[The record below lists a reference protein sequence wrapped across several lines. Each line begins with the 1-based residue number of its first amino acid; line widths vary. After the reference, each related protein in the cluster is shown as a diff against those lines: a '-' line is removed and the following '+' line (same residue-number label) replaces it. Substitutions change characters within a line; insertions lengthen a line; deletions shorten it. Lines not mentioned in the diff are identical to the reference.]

1 MPLSI
6 SSTLAISDD
15 ELDFQFARSSG
26 PGGQNVNKVSTK
38 AILRWNA
45 TTSPSLSAA
54 VRARFLARYASR
66 ILSDGS
72 IQIARDESRSQLRN
86 RAACLDELASMIAAV
101 LVAPKK
107 RKATRPTRGAT
118 ERRLAEKKRRSDTK
132 RTRGGRADE

>member
-1 MPLSI
+1 
-6 SSTLAISDD
+6 
-15 ELDFQFARSSG
+15 
-26 PGGQNVNKVSTK
+26 
-38 AILRWNA
+38 
-45 TTSPSLSAA
+45 SLSAA

-86 RAACLDELASMIAAV
+86 RTACLDELASMIAAV